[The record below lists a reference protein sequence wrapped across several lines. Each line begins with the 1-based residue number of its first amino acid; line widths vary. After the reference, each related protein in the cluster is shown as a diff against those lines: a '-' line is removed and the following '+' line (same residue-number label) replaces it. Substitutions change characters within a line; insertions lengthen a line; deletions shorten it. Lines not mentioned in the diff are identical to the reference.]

1 MSNATAPTQPATHL
15 RPMKRW
21 VVRQRGRVTGL
32 ALALALLPFFALSF
46 YNAPFWDD
54 FGMALM
60 VRQEG
65 LWQAQ
70 KAFYLNWGGRY
81 ATCFVQTLG
90 NPLSY
95 GWLGGMHLVP
105 LLILGGTLAALYLSL
120 RELSN
125 RRLSRAT
132 AGRAAA
138 LLLLLCLAWMP
149 TIYPLFYWFCAS
161 TGYQLGII
169 LMLLIPV
176 AGLRALR
183 ASTAVPRRSWY
194 GLAQLSTVV
203 VVGLNEIALLLL
215 GWLLLVLVAN
225 TWRRGQRRAAACW
238 GGLLATGVVAGTVA
252 VLAPGNW
259 VRMYGPTGKA
269 TAQALQ
275 LGTVLRYGGE
285 NVVAFLTK
293 PTHVMALLLLPLLLG
308 PLLVRVRHA
317 RPAGFRLPL
326 WAGIGMLGA
335 GVGISFL
342 FHALITPNP
351 PPGRTASFIWLWL
364 FLGWAAVLW
373 AAVPPQ
379 VPAEVRRALRYGQRL
394 AVCVTLLLLAAGV
407 ERNAW
412 TEWLRNAPTWRAQ
425 NEARFAQMQQASR
438 RGQRVL
444 VVEPFSGIVPRH
456 VSILGENLFHHPNNS
471 FQHHNNDVTAHWFGL
486 DSVDMSAH
494 SAQGRVGEG
503 L

>member
-1 MSNATAPTQPATHL
+1 MSIPTPSARPTA
-15 RPMKRW
+15 RPWLLKRW
-21 VVRQRGRVTGL
+21 VVRQRGSLIGL

-60 VRQEG
+60 VRQQG
-65 LWQAQ
+65 FWQAQ

-81 ATCFVQTLG
+81 ATCFIQTLG

-95 GWLGGMHLVP
+95 GWLGGTHFVP
-105 LLILGGTLAALYLSL
+105 LLILSGTLAVLYFSL
-120 RELSN
+120 RELSG
-125 RRLSRAT
+125 RRLSHGA
-132 AGRAAA
+132 AGRGAA

-183 ASTAVPRRSWY
+183 TSGWKSWSWY
-194 GLAQLSTVV
+194 GLAQLSAVV

-215 GWLLLVLVAN
+215 GWMLLVLLAS
-225 TWRRGQRRAAACW
+225 TWRSGLRRAATCW
-238 GGLLATGVVAGTVA
+238 GGLLVTAVVAGTVA

-259 VRMYGPTGKA
+259 VRMYGTTGKA
-269 TAQALQ
+269 TAVSVH

-285 NVVAFLTK
+285 NIVAFLTK
-293 PTHVMALLLLPLLLG
+293 PTHVVALLSLPVLLG
-308 PLLVRVRHA
+308 PLLVRVRHW

-326 WAGIGMLGA
+326 PAGMAVLLM
-335 GVGISFL
+335 GVGLSFL
-342 FHALITPNP
+342 FHAFITPNP
-351 PPGRTASFIWLWL
+351 PPGRTSSFIWLWL

-373 AAVPPQ
+373 AAVPTQ
-379 VPAEVRRALRYGQRL
+379 VPAAVRRALRYSQQL
-394 AVCVTLLLLAAGV
+394 ATGLTLLLLAAGV

-425 NEARFAQMQQASR
+425 NEARFAQMQAAAR

-444 VVEPFSGIVPRH
+444 VVAPFSGIVPRH

-486 DSVDMSAH
+486 DSVDISGH

>member
-1 MSNATAPTQPATHL
+1 MSSSTVPI
-15 RPMKRW
+15 RPRARPWLLKRW
-21 VVRQRGRVTGL
+21 VVRQRGRVVGL
-32 ALALALLPFFALSF
+32 SLALALLPFFALSF

-54 FGMALM
+54 FGMVLM
-60 VRQEG
+60 VREHG
-65 LWQAQ
+65 FWGAQ
-70 KAFYLNWGGRY
+70 KAFYLGWGGRY
-81 ATCFVQTLG
+81 ATCFVQTVG

-105 LLILGGTLAALYLSL
+105 LLVLGGTLSALYLAL
-120 RELSN
+120 RELSG
-125 RRLSRAT
+125 RHLSRGA
-132 AGRAAA
+132 AGRGAA

-169 LMLLIPV
+169 LLLLIPV

-183 ASTAVPRRSWY
+183 AATAGRRWGWY
-194 GLAQLSTVV
+194 GLAQLSAVV
-203 VVGLNEIALLLL
+203 AVGLNEIALLLL
-215 GWLLLVLVAN
+215 GWTLLVLLAS
-225 TWRRGQRRAAACW
+225 TWRAGLRRAAAGW
-238 GGLLATGVVAGTVA
+238 GGLLATAVVAGTVA

-269 TAQALQ
+269 TASTVQ

-285 NVVAFLTK
+285 NLVAFLSK

-308 PLLVRVRHA
+308 PLLVRGRHW

-326 WAGIGMLGA
+326 GLGGA
-335 GVGISFL
+335 VLAVGVSISFF
-342 FHALITPNP
+342 FHALVTTNP
-351 PPGRTASFIWLWL
+351 PPGRTSSFIWLWL

-373 AAVPPQ
+373 AAVPAQ
-379 VPAEVRRALRYGQRL
+379 VPAPVQRALRYGQRL
-394 AVCVTLLLLAAGV
+394 AAGATLLLLSAGV

-412 TEWLRNAPTWRAQ
+412 VEWLRNAPTWRAQ
-425 NEARFAQMQQASR
+425 NEARFAQMQQAAR

-444 VVEPFSGIVPRH
+444 VVAPFAGITPRH
-456 VSILGENLFHHPNNS
+456 VSILGENLFYHPSNS
-471 FQHHNNDVTAHWFGL
+471 VQHHNNDVTAHWFGL
-486 DSVDMSAH
+486 DSVDISAH

>member
-1 MSNATAPTQPATHL
+1 
-15 RPMKRW
+15 
-21 VVRQRGRVTGL
+21 L

-46 YNAPFWDD
+46 YNSPFWDD

-65 LWQAQ
+65 FWQAQ
-70 KAFYLNWGGRY
+70 KSFYLNWGGRY
-81 ATCFVQTLG
+81 ATCFAQTLG

-95 GWLGGMHLVP
+95 GWLDGMHYVP

-120 RELSN
+120 RELSS
-125 RRLSRAT
+125 RHLSRGA
-132 AGRAAA
+132 AGRSAA

-169 LMLLIPV
+169 LLLLIPV

-183 ASTAVPRRSWY
+183 ATSAGQRWRWY

-203 VVGLNEIALLLL
+203 VVGLNEIALLLV
-215 GWLLLVLVAN
+215 GWLLLVLLVN
-225 TWRRGQRRAAACW
+225 TWRIGQRRAAACW
-238 GGLLATGVVAGTVA
+238 GGLLVTAVVAGCVA

-269 TAQALQ
+269 MAPAVQ
-275 LGTVLRYGGE
+275 LGPVLRYGGE
-285 NVVAFLTK
+285 NIVAFLTK
-293 PTHVMALLLLPLLLG
+293 PTHVMALLLLALLLG
-308 PLLVRVRHA
+308 PLLVRVRHW
-317 RPAGFRLPL
+317 RPVGFRLPL
-326 WAGIGMLGA
+326 WAGGVVL
-335 GVGISFL
+335 GVGVVISFL

-351 PPGRTASFIWLWL
+351 PPGRTTSFIWLWL

-373 AAVPPQ
+373 AAIPTQ
-379 VPAEVRRALRYGQRL
+379 VPAAVRRILRYGQRL
-394 AVCVTLLLLAAGV
+394 AAGITLFLLAAGV

-425 NEARFAQMQQASR
+425 NEARFAQMRQAAR

-444 VVEPFSGIVPRH
+444 VVPPFSGITPRH

-471 FQHHNNDVTAHWFGL
+471 FQHHNNGVTAHWFGL
-486 DSVDMSAH
+486 DSVDISAH

>member
-1 MSNATAPTQPATHL
+1 MSSPTNPA
-15 RPMKRW
+15 RPSARPWPLKRW
-21 VVRQRGRVTGL
+21 LVRQRGRAVGL
-32 ALALALLPFFALSF
+32 GLGLALLPFFALSF

-60 VRQEG
+60 VRQHG
-65 LWQAQ
+65 FWGAQ
-70 KAFYLNWGGRY
+70 KAFYLGWGGRY

-105 LLILGGTLAALYLSL
+105 VFILGGTVAALYLGL
-120 RELSN
+120 RELSA
-125 RRLSRAT
+125 RQLPRGAAWR
-132 AGRAAA
+132 GAA

-161 TGYQLGII
+161 TGYQLGIM

-183 ASTAVPRRSWY
+183 APAGWRRRGWY

-215 GWLLLVLVAN
+215 GWTLLVLLAG
-225 TWRRGQRRAAACW
+225 TWHAGLRRAAACW
-238 GGLLATGVVAGTVA
+238 GGLLATAVVAGTVA

-259 VRMYGPTGKA
+259 VRMYGPTGQA
-269 TAQALQ
+269 TAPAIAL
-275 LGTVLRYGGE
+275 GPVLRYGGE
-285 NVVAFLTK
+285 NLVAFLTK
-293 PTHVMALLLLPLLLG
+293 PTHVMALLLLPWLLG
-308 PLLVRVRHA
+308 PLLVRARHW

-326 WAGIGMLGA
+326 WAGGA
-335 GVGISFL
+335 VLAVGVGISFF
-342 FHALITPNP
+342 FHALITSNP
-351 PPGRTASFIWLWL
+351 PPGRTSSFIWLWL
-364 FLGWAAVLW
+364 FLGWAVVLW
-373 AAVPPQ
+373 AAVPAR
-379 VPAEVRRALRYGQRL
+379 VPAAVRRALRYGQRF
-394 AVCVTLLLLAAGV
+394 AAGVTLLLLAAGV

-425 NEARFAQMQQASR
+425 NEARFAQMQAAAR

-444 VVEPFSGIVPRH
+444 VVPPFSGITPRH

-471 FQHHNNDVTAHWFGL
+471 VQHHNNDVTAHWFGL
-486 DSVDMSAH
+486 DSVDLAAH